1 MGRKRNQR
9 YKNNLELRQLIIYC
23 IAMKLSETESIEYL
37 RTKGYNC
44 TSRTYR
50 TQKALIRGKRQER
63 LNQIASFEFIDSHL
77 DAIDNLYHVK
87 QEMWLNYEAEQHPY
101 KKTEILTQI
110 ANLEPYISEYMA
122 LTKKIIEEHREDN
135 IVQSMVRRE
144 AEIGKQ

>member
-1 MGRKRNQR
+1 MTRASKAR

-23 IAMKLSETESIEYL
+23 IAMKLNESESLEYL
-37 RTKGYNC
+37 KTKGYNC

-50 TQKALIRGKRQER
+50 SQKALIRGKRQER

-101 KKTEILTQI
+101 KRTEILTQI

-135 IVQSMVRRE
+135 IAKHMVRRE
-144 AEIGKQ
+144 QEIGKQ

>member
-1 MGRKRNQR
+1 
-9 YKNNLELRQLIIYC
+9 
-23 IAMKLSETESIEYL
+23 MKLNETESLEYL

-50 TQKALIRGKRQER
+50 SQKALIRGRRQER

-122 LTKKIIEEHREDN
+122 LTKKIIEEHREDRL
-135 IVQSMVRRE
+135 VQSMVRRE
-144 AEIGKQ
+144 QEIGNQ

>member
-1 MGRKRNQR
+1 MTKAQKAR

-50 TQKALIRGKRQER
+50 SQKALIRGKRQER

-110 ANLEPYISEYMA
+110 ANLEPYISEYMG
-122 LTKKIIEEHREDN
+122 LTKKIIEEHRADKIQS
-135 IVQSMVRRE
+135 IVRQE
-144 AEIGKQ
+144 QEIQGK